1 MLKVKIFSDYAC
13 PFCYL
18 GACLMNKLREDGIEY
33 EVEWIPFELD
43 PNAPL
48 EGSDLY
54 KIYSEDYV
62 NSSLNMLSN
71 MGKEYGIEFNNKN
84 GKYNTLR
91 AHLGG
96 YYAKEKGKYE
106 EYLMAMFKAYFAD
119 GINLGHKDEVNKIAE
134 NIGLDIDEMNKAIDS
149 GKYTEAYET
158 AKKQAQ
164 EYKIQSVPAFII
176 DDRRKISGIREYKL
190 FKQEFE
196 DAIKSN

>member
-134 NIGLDIDEMNKAIDS
+134 NIGLDIDEINKAIDS

>member
-62 NSSLNMLSN
+62 NSSLKMLSN

>member
-13 PFCYL
+13 PFCYP

>member
-84 GKYNTLR
+84 GKYR
-91 AHLGG
+91 
-96 YYAKEKGKYE
+96 YCSYAKEKKCSRHCR
-106 EYLMAMFKAYFAD
+106 
-119 GINLGHKDEVNKIAE
+119 NL
-134 NIGLDIDEMNKAIDS
+134 
-149 GKYTEAYET
+149 Y
-158 AKKQAQ
+158 
-164 EYKIQSVPAFII
+164 
-176 DDRRKISGIREYKL
+176 
-190 FKQEFE
+190 
-196 DAIKSN
+196 